1 MSIPTT
7 EVKEKV
13 RAFIKERFLKNSDDK
28 ELTDSTRLISGG
40 LIDSIL
46 TMQLV
51 VFLEKTFHFEFQAH
65 EVDKDNLDTID
76 IIAGFVASKTANA

>member
-1 MSIPTT
+1 MSADIN
-7 EVKEKV
+7 E
-13 RAFIKERFLKNSDDK
+13 IKETVKTFVKMRFLKNAEDK
-28 ELTDSTRLISGG
+28 ELTYSTTLISGG

-51 VFLEKTFHFEFQAH
+51 VFLEQTYHFEFQAH

-76 IIAGFVASKTANA
+76 IISAFVVKKLNG

>member
-1 MSIPTT
+1 MSADIN
-7 EVKEKV
+7 E
-13 RAFIKERFLKNSDDK
+13 IKETVKTFVKMRFLKNAEDK
-28 ELTDSTRLISGG
+28 ELTYSTTLISGG

-51 VFLEKTFHFEFQAH
+51 VFLEQTYHFEFQAH

-76 IIAGFVASKTANA
+76 IISAFVAKKLNG